1 MDAQQQLVNSFDCPL
16 LLRTNVIHLVP
27 AACLKHAV
35 SVVHQCDSRCG
46 WMEKDQPTQVERELS
61 DISPKII
68 HMPIIVFVHVSVI
81 NDFWRLRT
89 LSAWRKE
96 RLGSTRI
103 ARGIVPNKRY
113 TTWSFEPGIN

>member
-1 MDAQQQLVNSFDCPL
+1 M
-16 LLRTNVIHLVP
+16 
-27 AACLKHAV
+27 
-35 SVVHQCDSRCG
+35 
-46 WMEKDQPTQVERELS
+46 S

-68 HMPIIVFVHVSVI
+68 HMPIIVFVHVCVI

-103 ARGIVPNKRY
+103 ARGIVPNKKY
-113 TTWSFEPGIN
+113 TTRRLRRVLVLHGHIHHF

>member
-1 MDAQQQLVNSFDCPL
+1 M
-16 LLRTNVIHLVP
+16 
-27 AACLKHAV
+27 
-35 SVVHQCDSRCG
+35 
-46 WMEKDQPTQVERELS
+46 S

-103 ARGIVPNKRY
+103 ARGIVPNRKY
-113 TTWSFEPGIN
+113 TTDMIQAS

>member
-1 MDAQQQLVNSFDCPL
+1 M
-16 LLRTNVIHLVP
+16 
-27 AACLKHAV
+27 
-35 SVVHQCDSRCG
+35 
-46 WMEKDQPTQVERELS
+46 S

-81 NDFWRLRT
+81 NDFGRLRT

-103 ARGIVPNKRY
+103 ARGIVPNKKY
-113 TTWSFEPGIN
+113 TTSPSDQLVFW